1 MRTHVNSVGL
11 LVVSDPVLNF
21 SYPAHIPREC
31 IDALPSLPGVYIF
44 RDAAGKPVYIG
55 KSVNIRTRVLS
66 HMRTAEEMQMLAR
79 TATIDFERTGG
90 EIGALLR
97 ESALVKQHQPVFNT
111 KLRRLREMCSISMA
125 GDTPQIVFAR
135 DIDFALAQQ
144 LYGLFG
150 SRKAALETLRDV
162 VHARGLCSVA
172 TGLEKGT
179 PGRPCFARQVARC
192 QGACTGEESAA
203 DHAARVRLALEP
215 LHVTPWPFAGAVAIV
230 EESSGLC
237 QRAIVDRWCY
247 LGVTG
252 EAVPPARR
260 GKVRAAAAASFDI
273 DVYNIL
279 VRPLASG
286 ALRIEEL

>member
-21 SYPAHIPREC
+21 SYPAHIPRHC

-44 RDAAGKPVYIG
+44 RDASGKPVYIG

-79 TATIDFERTGG
+79 AASIDFERSGG

-97 ESALVKQHQPVFNT
+97 EAELVRQHQPVFNS

-125 GDTPQIVFAR
+125 REVPEIVFAR
-135 DIDFALAQQ
+135 EVDFALAEQ

-150 SRKAALETLRDV
+150 SRRAAIETLRDV
-162 VHARGLCSVA
+162 VHGHDLCTVA
-172 TGLEKGT
+172 TGLEKGM

-192 QGACTGEESAA
+192 KGACTGEESAA
-203 DHAARVRLALEP
+203 EHAARARLALQP
-215 LHVTPWPFAGAVAIV
+215 LRVTRWPFAGAVAIV
-230 EESSGLC
+230 EESAGLR

-247 LGVTG
+247 LGVDQ
-252 EAVPPARR
+252 P
-260 GKVRAAAAASFDI
+260 RAAAVSFDI

-279 VRPLASG
+279 VRPLQSG

>member
-11 LVVSDPVLNF
+11 LVISDPVLNF

-44 RDAAGKPVYIG
+44 RDAAGKPIYIG

-66 HMRTAEEMQMLAR
+66 HMRTADEMQMLAR
-79 TATIDFERTGG
+79 ATTIDFERTGG

-97 ESALVKQHQPVFNT
+97 ESELVKRYQPVFNS

-125 GDTPQIVFAR
+125 GDAPEIVFAR
-135 DIDFALAQQ
+135 EVDFALAEQ
-144 LYGLFG
+144 LFGLFG
-150 SRKAALETLRDV
+150 SKKAALETLRDV
-162 VHARGLCSVA
+162 VHVSGLCTVA
-172 TGLEKGT
+172 TGLEKGA

-192 QGACTGEESAA
+192 NGACTGEESAS
-203 DHAARVRLALEP
+203 DHAARVRLALAP
-215 LHVTPWPFAGAVAIV
+215 LRVTPWPFAGAVAIV
-230 EESSGLC
+230 EESAGLR

-247 LGVTG
+247 LG
-252 EAVPPARR
+252 ADKRR
-260 GKVRAAAAASFDI
+260 SLTVRFDI

-279 VRPLASG
+279 VRPLQSG
-286 ALRIEEL
+286 TLCIEEL

>member
-79 TATIDFERTGG
+79 AATIDFERTGG

-97 ESALVKQHQPVFNT
+97 ESELVKQHQPVFNS

-125 GDTPQIVFAR
+125 GEMPGIVFAR
-135 DIDFALAQQ
+135 DVDFALAEQ

-150 SRKAALETLRDV
+150 SKKAAIETLRDV
-162 VHARGLCSVA
+162 VHARGLCTVA
-172 TGLEKGT
+172 TGLEKGV
-179 PGRPCFARQVARC
+179 PGRPCFARQVSRC
-192 QGACTGEESAA
+192 KGACTGEEPTA
-203 DHAARVRLALEP
+203 DHAGRVRLALEP
-215 LHVTPWPFAGAVAIV
+215 LRVTRWPFAGAVGIV
-230 EESSGLC
+230 EESAGLR

-247 LGVTG
+247 LGVDK
-252 EAVPPARR
+252 P
-260 GKVRAAAAASFDI
+260 RAAAVGFDI

-279 VRPLASG
+279 VRPLQSG
-286 ALRIEEL
+286 TLCIEEF

>member
-44 RDAAGKPVYIG
+44 RDAAGKPIYIG

-79 TATIDFERTGG
+79 AATIDFERTGG

-97 ESALVKQHQPVFNT
+97 ESQLVKQYQPVFNS

-125 GDTPQIVFAR
+125 GEQPEIVFAR
-135 DIDFALAQQ
+135 DVDFALAEQ

-150 SRKAALETLRDV
+150 SKKAAIETLRDV
-162 VHARGLCSVA
+162 VHARGLCRD
-172 TGLEKGT
+172 G
-179 PGRPCFARQVARC
+179 P
-192 QGACTGEESAA
+192 
-203 DHAARVRLALEP
+203 
-215 LHVTPWPFAGAVAIV
+215 
-230 EESSGLC
+230 
-237 QRAIVDRWCY
+237 
-247 LGVTG
+247 
-252 EAVPPARR
+252 
-260 GKVRAAAAASFDI
+260 
-273 DVYNIL
+273 
-279 VRPLASG
+279 
-286 ALRIEEL
+286 

>member
-11 LVVSDPVLNF
+11 LVVSDPALNF

-44 RDAAGKPVYIG
+44 RDAAGTPVYIG

-79 TATIDFERTGG
+79 TASIDFERTGG

-97 ESALVKQHQPVFNT
+97 EAELVKQHQPVFNSR
-111 KLRRLREMCSISMA
+111 LRRQREMCSISMA
-125 GDTPQIVFAR
+125 GDTPGIVFAR
-135 DIDFALAQQ
+135 EVDFARAAQ
-144 LYGLFG
+144 LYGLFA
-150 SRKAALETLRDV
+150 SKRAALETLRDV
-162 VHARGLCSVA
+162 AQAHGLCTVA
-172 TGLEKGT
+172 TGLEKLA

-192 QGACTGEESAA
+192 QGACTGEESPA

-215 LHVTPWPFAGAVAIV
+215 LRVTPWPYAGAVAIV
-230 EESSGLC
+230 EESAGLR
-237 QRAIVDRWCY
+237 QRAVVDGWCY
-247 LGVTG
+247 LGQ
-252 EAVPPARR
+252 ART
-260 GKVRAAAAASFDI
+260 AAQPRFDI

>member
-31 IDALPSLPGVYIF
+31 IDALPSLPGIYIF
-44 RDAAGKPVYIG
+44 RDAAGKPIYIG

-66 HMRTAEEMQMLAR
+66 HMRTAEEMQMLAKS
-79 TATIDFERTGG
+79 ATIDFERTGG

-97 ESALVKQHQPVFNT
+97 ESELVKKHQPVFNS

-125 GDTPQIVFAR
+125 GDVPEIVFAR
-135 DIDFALAQQ
+135 DIDFALAEQ

-150 SRKAALETLRDV
+150 SKKAAIETLRDV
-162 VHARGLCSVA
+162 VHVRGLCSVA

-192 QGACTGEESAA
+192 KGACTGEESAA

-215 LHVTPWPFAGAVAIV
+215 LRVTRWPFAGAIAIV
-230 EESSGLC
+230 EESAGLR

-247 LGVTG
+247 LGVDMPR
-252 EAVPPARR
+252 AVT
-260 GKVRAAAAASFDI
+260 VSFDI

-279 VRPLASG
+279 VRPILGQKVNIELLDAT
-286 ALRIEEL
+286 LR

>member
-21 SYPAHIPREC
+21 SYPAHIPRQC

-44 RDAAGKPVYIG
+44 RDASGKPVYIG

-79 TATIDFERTGG
+79 AASIDFERSGG

-97 ESALVKQHQPVFNT
+97 EAELVRQHQPVFNS

-125 GDTPQIVFAR
+125 REVPEIVFAR
-135 DIDFALAQQ
+135 EVDFALAEQ

-150 SRKAALETLRDV
+150 SRKAAIETLRDV
-162 VHARGLCSVA
+162 VHGHDLCTVA
-172 TGLEKGT
+172 TGLEKGM

-192 QGACTGEESAA
+192 KGACTGEESAA
-203 DHAARVRLALEP
+203 EHAARARLALQP
-215 LHVTPWPFAGAVAIV
+215 LRVTRWPFAGAVAIV
-230 EESSGLC
+230 EESGDLR

-247 LGVTG
+247 LGVDQ
-252 EAVPPARR
+252 P
-260 GKVRAAAAASFDI
+260 RAAAVSFDI

-279 VRPLASG
+279 VRPLQSG

>member
-44 RDAAGKPVYIG
+44 RDAAGKPIYIG

-66 HMRTAEEMQMLAR
+66 HMRTSEEMQMLAR
-79 TATIDFERTGG
+79 AATIDFERTGG

-97 ESALVKQHQPVFNT
+97 ESELVKQYQPVFNS

-125 GDTPQIVFAR
+125 GEQPEIVFAR
-135 DIDFALAQQ
+135 EVDFALAEQ

-150 SRKAALETLRDV
+150 SRKAATETLRDV
-162 VHARGLCSVA
+162 VHACGLCAVA
-172 TGLEKGT
+172 TGIEKGV

-192 QGACTGEESAA
+192 RGACTGEESAS
-203 DHAARVRLALEP
+203 DHAARVRLALAP
-215 LHVTPWPFAGAVAIV
+215 MRVTTWPFGGAVAIV
-230 EESSGLC
+230 EESAGLC

-247 LGVTG
+247 LGADKRRSL
-252 EAVPPARR
+252 AVR
-260 GKVRAAAAASFDI
+260 FDI

-279 VRPLASG
+279 VRPLQSG
-286 ALRIEEL
+286 TLCIEEL

>member
-21 SYPAHIPREC
+21 SYPAHISREC
-31 IDALPSLPGVYIF
+31 IDALPSLPGVYVF

-90 EIGALLR
+90 EMGALLR
-97 ESALVKQHQPVFNT
+97 ESELVKLHQPVFNS

-125 GDTPQIVFAR
+125 GEVPEIVFAR
-135 DIDFALAQQ
+135 EVDFALAEL

-150 SRKAALETLRDV
+150 SRKAAIETLRDV
-162 VHARGLCSVA
+162 AHARGLCTVA
-172 TGLEKGT
+172 TGLEKGA

-192 QGACTGEESAA
+192 KGACTGEESPAE
-203 DHAARVRLALEP
+203 HAARVRLALEP
-215 LHVTPWPFAGAVAIV
+215 LRVTRWPFAGAVAIV
-230 EESSGLC
+230 EESAGLR
-237 QRAIVDRWCY
+237 QHAIVDRWCY
-247 LGVTG
+247 LGVDK
-252 EAVPPARR
+252 A
-260 GKVRAAAAASFDI
+260 RAAAVSFDI

-279 VRPLASG
+279 VRPLQSG
-286 ALRIEEL
+286 TLRIEEL